1 MIENKCDGT
10 CKINTTNVC
19 ASCGAEIPHDEHR
32 YHDRGNYCP
41 TCNSR
46 AGELSV
52 ARHAIEHWKS
62 IIQDALDTGKKEV
75 RCVKYKKNLEGK
87 KKRKIII
94 ITIEQAGEN
103 LKEAVNTF
111 KELVAECRQYAD
123 IKFDL

>member
-10 CKINTTNVC
+10 CKVNTKNVC
-19 ASCGAEIPHDEHR
+19 ASCGVEIPYDEER

-41 TCNSR
+41 TCSSR
-46 AGELSV
+46 AEKLSV
-52 ARHAIEHWKS
+52 ARRAIEHWKS

-75 RCVKYKKNLEGK
+75 RCVKYEKNLEGK
-87 KKRKIII
+87 KKRTIVI